1 MLVLSDEIC
10 TRLVLDE
17 VTVYSDCG
25 VSGGLEVEVIDS
37 AMVLPASYCT
47 VEEVNPINPMVI
59 VGGGAGVIVSIL
71 VAVPLG

>member
-1 MLVLSDEIC
+1 MPALPDVIC

-17 VTVYSDCG
+17 FTVYSDCG

-47 VEEVNPINPMVI
+47 VAGNPMVI
-59 VGGGAGVIVSIL
+59 VGGGAGVIVSVL